1 MKKIA
6 AIFIGSIFLF
16 VIACNNKPGKP
27 INTATTFKSKNT
39 DSFNLA
45 FDSVLSEYNK
55 LKTAFINWDTITA
68 DKSAIALQRL
78 LIYVPY
84 EQLKDDEVATKAT
97 SIAQNAADAM
107 QVLLSQDSIADKRRI
122 FYTVSESIYNLAKTV
137 GYDKAIIYHKKCP
150 MAFTGDQEGWWFS
163 ETKTIDNPYFGN
175 KHPKYK
181 NAMLECGTVEDSI
194 DNMH

>member
-6 AIFIGSIFLF
+6 AFFIGSIFLF
-16 VIACNNKPGKP
+16 VIACNNKPAKTV
-27 INTATTFKSKNT
+27 NTTTTFKSKNT

-45 FDSVLSEYNK
+45 FDSILVEYNN
-55 LKTAFINWDTITA
+55 LKTAFINWDTVQA
-68 DKSAIALQRL
+68 DKSASSLQHL

-107 QVLLSQDSIADKRRI
+107 QILLSQDSIADKRRI
-122 FYTVSESIYNLAKTV
+122 FYTVSESIYNLVKTV
-137 GYDKAIIYHKKCP
+137 GYDKAVIYHKKCP
-150 MAFTGDQEGWWFS
+150 MAFKGDQEGWWFS
-163 ETKTIDNPYFGN
+163 ETKKIDNPYFGN

-181 NAMLECGTVEDSI
+181 NAMLTCGTVEDSI